1 MAEVPMTKKTT
12 EHLIR
17 TLVREMQISA
27 TTFDQPDLMR
37 FVTEELKQQVQ
48 EDAQRYHMTIIKID
62 IRTAPDFIIGDDGI
76 MRQFYRV
83 AAVAQG
89 YMADESAQQAIRK
102 IDIDNARHDWIDED
116 DC

>member
-1 MAEVPMTKKTT
+1 MAEEPMT
-12 EHLIR
+12 EHLLR
-17 TLVREMQISA
+17 TLVKEMQISS
-27 TTFDQPDLMR
+27 TTFEQADLMN
-37 FVTEELKQQVQ
+37 FVTEELKQHLQ
-48 EDAQRYHMTIIKID
+48 EDAQRYHMTITRID
-62 IRTAPDFIIGDDGI
+62 IRTAPDFIIDDDGI

-89 YMADESAQQAIRK
+89 FMPDESAQQTIRK